1 MIKKDW
7 VNSLSV
13 DLFSH
18 MVCRDEEGGG
28 RGGYTD
34 APILVKK
41 GLFCHISYIN
51 LEVEKTQQF
60 YSLEN

>member
-1 MIKKDW
+1 M
-7 VNSLSV
+7 SV

-18 MVCRDEEGGG
+18 MVWRDEEGGG